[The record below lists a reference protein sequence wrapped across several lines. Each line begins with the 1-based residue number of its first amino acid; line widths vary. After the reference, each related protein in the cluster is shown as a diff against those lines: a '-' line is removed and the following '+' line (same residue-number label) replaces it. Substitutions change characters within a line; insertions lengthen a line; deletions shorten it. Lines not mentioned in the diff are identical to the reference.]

1 MFQLYDFQEEVDR
14 GIDEAYRAGHQV
26 VAPVMPTGSG
36 KTVLIAHRIR
46 KFPGTSIA
54 MAHRAELVTQMSLT
68 LARSDIYH
76 RIIGPLTLVKR
87 CAKLHMLELRKHF
100 VNSSANVACAS
111 VQTLDHKDFDTRYPA
126 FSNMMAN
133 AGQWICDEGH
143 HLLAHNAWGRVTS
156 KMPNAIGLA
165 PTATLERADG
175 KGLGRHA
182 DGVIDCF
189 VEGPSQR
196 ELIDRGFLC
205 DYEIYAPDPAL
216 NLDDVEI
223 SSTTGDFN
231 QTQLRNAAHKQKAK
245 LVGDLVSH
253 YFTWARGKLTICFV
267 PDLESADSVNRG
279 FLKAGLKAAVI
290 SSKTDP
296 ILRAQIMHQF
306 SRGEYDVITNVDI
319 LGEGVDVPAVE
330 CIIMGRPTESFSL
343 FNQQAGRALRT
354 MEGKEKAI
362 IIDAVGNVNRHA
374 RVVDYGGGRMLIDL
388 SRGSWSLDGRKRGQR
403 GSGDDPDDLKMLRCS
418 KCTRKYPGCS
428 HICPWCGHDNAPEPN
443 RRRIET
449 VDGDLTLL
457 SAEQLAELQGKKDAH
472 VNNYALQASRL
483 VRTNPKAAAQQHR
496 NHAEAKEQQQ
506 RIENSIRFFAGY
518 YLAKGKTH
526 AEIYRRFYN
535 RYGVDT
541 IGAQGLQLADSR
553 SLNERICS
561 DLAEGKLK

>member
-1 MFQLYDFQEEVDR
+1 MFQLYDFQQEVDH

-68 LARSDIYH
+68 LARSEIYH
-76 RIIGPLTLVKR
+76 RIIGPSTLVKR
-87 CAKLHMLELRKHF
+87 CAKLHMMDLKKHF

-111 VQTLDHKDFDTRYPA
+111 VQTLDHKDFDDRYPA

-223 SSTTGDFN
+223 SSTTGDYN

-267 PDLESADSVNRG
+267 PDLESADSVNTG
-279 FLKAGLKAAVI
+279 FLNAGLRAAVI

-296 ILRAQIMHQF
+296 ILRAQIMQQF
-306 SRGEYDVITNVDI
+306 SHGEYDVITNVDI

-354 MEGKEKAI
+354 LEGKEMAI
-362 IIDAVGNVNRHA
+362 IIDAVGNVKRHA
-374 RVVDYGGGRMLIDL
+374 RVVDYGGGRLLIDL

-403 GSGDDPDDLKMLRCS
+403 GSGDDPDDLKMLRCA
-418 KCTRKYPGCS
+418 KCTKPYPGCS
-428 HICPWCGHDNAPEPN
+428 HICPYCGHDNAPLPN
-443 RRRIET
+443 QRRIEN

-472 VNNYALQASRL
+472 VNNYASAASRL
-483 VRTNPKAAAQQHR
+483 VRTNPKAAAHQQ
-496 NHAEAKEQQQ
+496 NNFLAAKEQQE
-506 RIENSIRFFAGY
+506 RLENSIRYFGGF
-518 YLAKGKTH
+518 YLAKGKPW

-541 IGAQGLQLADSR
+541 ASALGLPLADSR
-553 SLNERICS
+553 SLNERICA
-561 DLAEGKLK
+561 DLAKGNL